1 MGPTIGKSGWV
12 RPESM
17 HVLGFAIL
25 CLLFTLGGLAVW
37 RHRRRFM
44 RGPMATVLFLIAICY
59 GFAVGSWVVDAIGIY
74 EPYASETPVRAEF
87 ATVARNGLG
96 MRCLGACP
104 APMGSTSVNG

>member
-1 MGPTIGKSGWV
+1 MEPTIDKSGWV

-44 RGPMATVLFLIAICY
+44 HGPMATVLFLIAICY
-59 GFAVGSWVVDAIGIY
+59 GFAVGLWVVDAIGIY
-74 EPYASETPVRAEF
+74 EPYASETPVK
-87 ATVARNGLG
+87 GQ
-96 MRCLGACP
+96 
-104 APMGSTSVNG
+104 SVTGTTTKRPFPTERPLLTEPSLPRR

>member
-1 MGPTIGKSGWV
+1 MESTVGKSGWV

-25 CLLFTLGGLAVW
+25 FLLFTLGGLAVW

-59 GFAVGSWVVDAIGIY
+59 GFAVGLWVVDAIGIY
-74 EPYASETPVRAEF
+74 EPYATVKPMRQGNRPPTTSEHPFPTEHVSNERSQ
-87 ATVARNGLG
+87 RD
-96 MRCLGACP
+96 
-104 APMGSTSVNG
+104 